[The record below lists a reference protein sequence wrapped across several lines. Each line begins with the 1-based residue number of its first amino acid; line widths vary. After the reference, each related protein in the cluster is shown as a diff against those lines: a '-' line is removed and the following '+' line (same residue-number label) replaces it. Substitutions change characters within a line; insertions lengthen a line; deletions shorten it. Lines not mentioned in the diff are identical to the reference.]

1 ASDSSAR
8 GPPYT
13 GSTGPRTPDRPA
25 GFGRPSSAPP
35 LPATDTP
42 TPWSDAESLLP
53 GDPRFDHRLE
63 HFRSSPPS
71 DVPSS
76 PLLAG
81 PTSRNCCRKEEPT
94 FRSSR
99 SCPPFTTPRPSLPLY
114 FLRCALLPLILFAIR
129 MIARKQPAR
138 RRNILPS
145 LRKLHLANRCLIIPS
160 TGWRAGDGG
169 NFLDGNLVAASFGAL
184 DRHLGGIARLL
195 VDLLIRRGLV
205 ADVQFLGRVGLE
217 EEDARFFR
225 DAKIFLVQDRAA
237 KREAL
242 QVSRLTI
249 RVGQREHALALGQ
262 SAKNQV
268 RPHEQFLLQLRD
280 LVVAILE
287 HHEELVELRAVHAKF
302 LARNFV
308 AEVAGLA

>member
-13 GSTGPRTPDRPA
+13 GSTGPRTPDSPA

-114 FLRCALLPLILFAIR
+114 FLRCALSAPRKLRQTLILDQRCTA
-129 MIARKQPAR
+129 PS
-138 RRNILPS
+138 S
-145 LRKLHLANRCLIIPS
+145 LRSCN
-160 TGWRAGDGG
+160 
-169 NFLDGNLVAASFGAL
+169 
-184 DRHLGGIARLL
+184 
-195 VDLLIRRGLV
+195 
-205 ADVQFLGRVGLE
+205 E
-217 EEDARFFR
+217 
-225 DAKIFLVQDRAA
+225 
-237 KREAL
+237 L
-242 QVSRLTI
+242 QT
-249 RVGQREHALALGQ
+249 
-262 SAKNQV
+262 
-268 RPHEQFLLQLRD
+268 
-280 LVVAILE
+280 
-287 HHEELVELRAVHAKF
+287 
-302 LARNFV
+302 
-308 AEVAGLA
+308 